1 MKKNIVLNDFQLKIL
16 NIILVFSFGGM
27 SVFLCRNGS
36 EKLYLIISIFVSLIF
51 GFLIVKFIYKP
62 FLKKIK
68 LSNLLLSFF
77 IAIYSG
83 KVFYLYHLGEFTE
96 YYKLSSSN
104 LLLTAFLFV
113 IAFTS
118 LVYYFIEKILPFIF
132 NFFKSLSK
140 NEKRYL
146 VFLGLCSIVITTV
159 LYNLTNAFYSAG
171 FYDIIYTSDS
181 GEIFAKDTFFNVSS
195 SQNDMPRQ
203 PLFGIFALPFG
214 LAAKLLS
221 DILFFVPNIYPIAI
235 TTIQI
240 FLLGIISIMF
250 CRIFNF
256 KNIHERNFIML
267 YMSSFM
273 VISFAFIIE
282 QYIISLFYL
291 VLVLYCY
298 YVLKCKENYIYTA
311 SVGTL
316 TTNVALF
323 PFVTR
328 DKKIKSYIY
337 ALGKCILLGIGVFAI
352 FGQLPLIF
360 DFFDSLIRIFNTF
373 GGNSVSLYD
382 RIIQWVSFVRNIF
395 IAAPASVYSG
405 RFSEYGYY
413 LDDIYNISKF
423 GVLILGICIISFII
437 NRKEKKSYLLF
448 GWILFSTIIM
458 VVLGWGTSENGLNL
472 YSIYFGW
479 PFVILIYMLLK
490 KIIKNEKILNVIV
503 CVLMVC
509 LLIVNILG
517 FAEIVKFGITYYPVK

>member
-1 MKKNIVLNDFQLKIL
+1 
-16 NIILVFSFGGM
+16 
-27 SVFLCRNGS
+27 
-36 EKLYLIISIFVSLIF
+36 
-51 GFLIVKFIYKP
+51 
-62 FLKKIK
+62 
-68 LSNLLLSFF
+68 
-77 IAIYSG
+77 
-83 KVFYLYHLGEFTE
+83 
-96 YYKLSSSN
+96 
-104 LLLTAFLFV
+104 
-113 IAFTS
+113 
-118 LVYYFIEKILPFIF
+118 
-132 NFFKSLSK
+132 
-140 NEKRYL
+140 
-146 VFLGLCSIVITTV
+146 
-159 LYNLTNAFYSAG
+159 
-171 FYDIIYTSDS
+171 
-181 GEIFAKDTFFNVSS
+181 
-195 SQNDMPRQ
+195 MPRQ
-203 PLFGIFALPFG
+203 PLFGVFALPFG
-214 LAAKLLS
+214 LASKLLS

-235 TTIQI
+235 TTVQI
-240 FLLGIISIMF
+240 FLLGIVSIML
-250 CRIFNF
+250 CRIFKF

-298 YVLKCKENYIYTA
+298 YVLKRKENYCYVG

-316 TTNVALF
+316 TTNIVLL
-323 PFVTR
+323 PFITQT
-328 DKKIKSYIY
+328 KKIKTYIFVI
-337 ALGKCILLGIGVFAI
+337 LKCLLIGIGFFSI
-352 FGQLPLIF
+352 FGQLPLVFNFVDSFINIF
-360 DFFDSLIRIFNTF
+360 STF
-373 GGNSVSLYD
+373 GGDSVSLYN

-458 VVLGWGTSENGLNL
+458 VVLGRGTSENGLNL
-472 YSIYFGW
+472 YSLYFGW
-479 PFVILIYMLLK
+479 SFVILIYMLLK

>member
-16 NIILVFSFGGM
+16 NIILVFSFAGM

-36 EKLYLIISIFVSLIF
+36 EKLYLIISMFVSLIF

-62 FLKKIK
+62 LLKKIK

-83 KVFYLYHLGEFTE
+83 KVFYSYHLGEFTE
-96 YYKLSSSN
+96 YYKLSSLN

-146 VFLGLCSIVITTV
+146 AFLFMCSIVITTV

-181 GEIFAKDTFFNVSS
+181 GEIFAKDTFFNISS

-203 PLFGIFALPFG
+203 PLFGVFALPFG
-214 LAAKLLS
+214 LASKLLS

-235 TTIQI
+235 TTVQI
-240 FLLGIISIMF
+240 FLLGIVSIML
-250 CRIFNF
+250 CRIFKF

-298 YVLKCKENYIYTA
+298 YVLKRKENYCYVG

-316 TTNVALF
+316 TTNIVLL
-323 PFVTR
+323 PFITQT
-328 DKKIKSYIY
+328 KKIKTYIFVI
-337 ALGKCILLGIGVFAI
+337 LKCLLIGIGFFSI
-352 FGQLPLIF
+352 FGQLPLVFNFVDSFINIF
-360 DFFDSLIRIFNTF
+360 STF
-373 GGNSVSLYD
+373 GGDSVSLYN

-413 LDDIYNISKF
+413 LDDIYSISKL
-423 GVLILGICIISFII
+423 GILILIICIISLIV
-437 NRKEKKSYLLF
+437 NKKEKKNCLLL
-448 GWILFSTIIM
+448 GWICFSIIIL

-472 YSIYFGW
+472 YSLYFGW

-490 KIIKNEKILNVIV
+490 KIIKNEKMLNVIV